1 MFFSALL
8 HQTYSSLKDHS
19 CTFFNEID
27 PFQHLTHHNWSTFVQ
42 MVDWSIS
49 SNQSQFWGSTILT
62 TLKKILLVVPCPNF
76 SHTPLVKTQ
85 HCSLG
90 ITGSATSAIIDTKV
104 STKSTATSL
113 PCQHLHLQYYHIN
126 TSTLLTYNCH
136 AHDRA
141 PLILS
146 LYMICVS
153 FLTQCV
159 NFFQLK
165 MVNNKEKK
173 N

>member
-1 MFFSALL
+1 
-8 HQTYSSLKDHS
+8 
-19 CTFFNEID
+19 
-27 PFQHLTHHNWSTFVQ
+27 

-146 LYMICVS
+146 LYMIYVS
-153 FLTQCV
+153 FLPHLILAHK
-159 NFFQLK
+159 NS
-165 MVNNKEKK
+165 EKK
-173 N
+173 NLPSHGPIQWCHLFHYYNGQGSYYWYMVKVLIINWFSQVIYLLLKS